1 MSDNWLH
8 DVIEGRNWAKSSAD
22 ESIAKDIRGP
32 LGDKALSLAQSS
44 FNGVVGGQSSVK
56 FKSAKLEAAISK
68 LESLMDS
75 EKDNELAFLQ
85 SQLGLNSGILS
96 KLNPESPNFW
106 KDLTLAFNDLFKARQ
121 MLDAFLQQY
130 YEYMNKLTYS
140 TKDGQSNRA
149 RSTYTSD
156 LAFAPRYIDRALQGW
171 ANENITL
178 NSTAESVKEGMYE
191 AINNGLK
198 NAFSAIDREALD
210 RNNGEQQRQT
220 LIQMYSEMERIYGIG
235 EENPILKAIFD
246 QNNLGR
252 AIDSLKWYFRK
263 NNNVAMSKKRTN
275 RFKKD
280 IKITGENRLKGTI
293 HETLTTMFLQAYS
306 GKIADTT
313 INLTTGAVTT
323 KAYHTGET
331 GMKADEVLLSVQG
344 QVDLEDL
351 AAIQD
356 ALTNS
361 EGGSNRKKNIERLQ
375 RVYDILSKI
384 NSDSF
389 VVSVSNKIRIFG
401 GSNNKI
407 RAGKY
412 NLQSFSSAAAAL
424 RINYEG
430 IVDTLANS
438 GAGMV
443 GGNSY
448 VEGIEQEII
457 GQVAQHMFDDIQIK
471 VSGGNV
477 KGIHL
482 FNINGVYMSLSTYL
496 NGVVKAL
503 KNIENMN
510 VDSFVNV
517 SISPKGATRPHIE
530 SAGDFVAYRT
540 AHEVGTKINISF
552 LKDFGAYLNSLVG

>member
-22 ESIAKDIRGP
+22 ESIAGDIRGP

-56 FKSAKLEAAISK
+56 FRSAKLEAAISK
-68 LESLMDS
+68 LESLIHS

-140 TKDGQSNRA
+140 TKDGKSNRA
-149 RSTYTSD
+149 RGTYTSD
-156 LAFAPRYIDRALQGW
+156 LAFAPKYIDRALQDW
-171 ANENITL
+171 ANGNITL

-198 NAFSAIDREALD
+198 NAFAAIDREALD
-210 RNNGEQQRQT
+210 RNNGEQQRLT

-252 AIDSLKWYFRK
+252 AVDSLKWYFRK
-263 NNNVAMSKKRTN
+263 GNNAAMSKRRTN
-275 RFKKD
+275 KFKKD
-280 IKITGENRLKGTI
+280 IKITGQNRLKGTI

-313 INLTTGAVTT
+313 VNLTTGAVTT

-344 QVDLEDL
+344 EVSLEDL

-361 EGGSNRKKNIERLQ
+361 EGGSNRKKNIARLQ
-375 RVYDILSKI
+375 RVYDILSEI
-384 NSDSF
+384 NADSF
-389 VVSVSNKIRIFG
+389 VVSISNKIRIFG

-407 RAGKY
+407 KAGKY
-412 NLQSFSSAAAAL
+412 NLQSFSAAAAAL

-448 VEGIEQEII
+448 VEGIRQEII
-457 GQVAQHMFDDIQIK
+457 GQVAQHMFDDIQIE
-471 VSGGNV
+471 VPDGHV
-477 KGIHL
+477 KGVHL

-503 KNIENMN
+503 RNIENMN

-517 SISPKGATRPHIE
+517 SISPMGATRPHIG
-530 SAGDFVAYRT
+530 SAGDFEAYRA
-540 AHEVGTKINISF
+540 AHEVRTKINISF